1 MIEILCFVLIV
12 VDALGVIVG
21 VDVGGIHSCDA
32 DLGGV
37 SAAPTHL
44 VDGCVD
50 VRGAGKGSF
59 D

>member
-1 MIEILCFVLIV
+1 MLIV
-12 VDALGVIVG
+12 VDGLGVIDGTDVG